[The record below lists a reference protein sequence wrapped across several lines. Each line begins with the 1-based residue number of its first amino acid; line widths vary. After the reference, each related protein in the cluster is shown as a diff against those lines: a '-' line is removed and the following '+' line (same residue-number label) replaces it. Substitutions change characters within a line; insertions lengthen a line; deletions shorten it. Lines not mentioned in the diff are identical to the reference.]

1 MDKIK
6 ELEDLLRND
15 VLVEVNGTINEL
27 SNKKGKD
34 AKEEL
39 AYMNDVKK
47 YFDEVLI
54 DIENNILTQEDAI
67 DILEGLE
74 DMKVE
79 NQEL

>member
-34 AKEEL
+34 AKSSREDIISLNGRVLPKEEKQ
-39 AYMNDVKK
+39 N
-47 YFDEVLI
+47 
-54 DIENNILTQEDAI
+54 
-67 DILEGLE
+67 G
-74 DMKVE
+74 
-79 NQEL
+79 